1 MKMQRVAA
9 LALTVVGIVALG
21 WFALA
26 VPAMFGP
33 MGPLVII
40 LRGPYG
46 LIAVLTLVSARG
58 LWTGRPWARPLGLV
72 GSLLA
77 LAWAGFEIV
86 QYWPGLLIAL
96 VDPNV
101 WYNWALP
108 EIWIPLPIA
117 VCGIIALV
125 ALARGD
131 ARRPVETADG
141 ARPQSSPP
149 DR

>member
-58 LWTGRPWARPLGLV
+58 LWTGRRWARLLGLV

-86 QYWPGLLIAL
+86 QYWPGPLIAL
-96 VDPNV
+96 VDPSV
-101 WYNWALP
+101 SYNLALP
-108 EIWIPLPIA
+108 EIWIPPPIA
-117 VCGIIALV
+117 FGGIVALV
-125 ALARGD
+125 ALTRGD
-131 ARRPVETADG
+131 ARRPVETE
-141 ARPQSSPP
+141 

>member
-1 MKMQRVAA
+1 MEMQRVAA
-9 LALTVVGIVALG
+9 IALTVVGIVALG

-58 LWTGRPWARPLGLV
+58 LWTGRRWAKLLGLV

-86 QYWPGLLIAL
+86 QYWPGPLMAL
-96 VDPNV
+96 VDPSV

-117 VCGIIALV
+117 VGGIIALV

-131 ARRPVETADG
+131 ARRPVETADRV
-141 ARPQSSPP
+141 RPESSPP
-149 DR
+149 DW

>member
-9 LALTVVGIVALG
+9 FALTVVGIVALA

-46 LIAVLTLVSARG
+46 LIAILTLVSARG
-58 LWTGRPWARPLGLV
+58 MWTGRRWARPLGLV
-72 GSLLA
+72 GSLFA

-86 QYWPGLLIAL
+86 QYWPGPLLAL
-96 VDPNV
+96 VDPSV

-117 VCGIIALV
+117 IGGIVALV
-125 ALARGD
+125 ALMRGD
-131 ARRPVETADG
+131 ARRPVHAV
-141 ARPQSSPP
+141 

>member
-33 MGPLVII
+33 MVPLVII
-40 LRGPYG
+40 LRGSYG

-58 LWTGRPWARPLGLV
+58 LWTGRRWARLLGLV

-86 QYWPGLLIAL
+86 QYWPGPLIAL
-96 VDPNV
+96 VDPSV
-101 WYNWALP
+101 SYNWALP

-117 VCGIIALV
+117 FGGIVALIALS
-125 ALARGD
+125 RGD
-131 ARRPVETADG
+131 ARRPVETV
-141 ARPQSSPP
+141 

>member
-9 LALTVVGIVALG
+9 LGLTVVGIVALG

-26 VPAMFGP
+26 VPAMVGP

-46 LIAVLTLVSARG
+46 LIAILTLVSARG
-58 LWTGRPWARPLGLV
+58 LGTGWRWARLLGLG

-77 LAWAGFEIV
+77 LALAGFEIV
-86 QYWPGLLIAL
+86 QYWPGPLIAL
-96 VDPNV
+96 VDPSV

-117 VCGIIALV
+117 VGGIIALV

-131 ARRPVETADG
+131 ARRPVQNADL
-141 ARPQSSPP
+141 
-149 DR
+149 